1 MPWHCLLIATFPSIL
16 KLQYNRLFVSAAQFP
31 FDYVISSAVFE
42 KLLDKWIKSCEL
54 CATKTRFEDICES
67 LHNFMHTF

>member
-1 MPWHCLLIATFPSIL
+1 MALSTDSTPFPSIL

-42 KLLDKWIKSCEL
+42 KLLDKRIKSCVQL
-54 CATKTRFEDICES
+54 QPKNHYEDIYG
-67 LHNFMHTF
+67 NFS